1 MNNLEFDIEK
11 YKYQISKLKQYTKNM
26 SILIAED
33 HVVVHDSLKKI
44 LSSLFASVG
53 SAYDGKEALALYK
66 EKYEQN
72 EAYNIVLSD
81 IAMPNIDG
89 VELIRIIKEINPSQD
104 VIVLSAHKEVDY
116 LLEFI
121 NLGVRRF
128 IPKPVALDVFLDE
141 LSLVCM
147 DIYRQ
152 NGLLNIINLSSDI
165 IYNKEEKVLYLKSS
179 PVILSAYENL
189 IVEKLIS
196 KLNLSV
202 SIDEI
207 VNHLYMYSKDVNPQ
221 NIRKSMY
228 RLRQKLPSEFI
239 QSVHG
244 VGYRIVQQVDSI

>member
-1 MNNLEFDIEK
+1 MNNLELDIEK

-33 HVVVHDSLKKI
+33 HVIVHNSLKKI

-165 IYNKEEKVLYLKSS
+165 IYNKEEKVLYLKGS

-244 VGYRIVQQVDSI
+244 VGYRIVQQVDNI